1 MTKQSVKTRINLL
14 YKIAQATPLAGQAK
28 PLAGQSKQLI
38 DQWKNYMTNVASGK
52 RPVVD
57 FYNQLY
63 SLMTPQVKTMWKEA
77 GSFFNIDPNKLPA
90 NLKTISLAFQQMSDD
105 SQKNLDALII
115 KYVNELNAKANKYLS
130 VNVKTDLNSQQ
141 IIEIKK
147 LLNNYFKGKQQVNMP
162 TLEENSTLD
171 QNTRYAIQ
179 LYKSMENLAVEAP
192 DSEVLDDLRF
202 NQVIGT
208 KLTQQQEETI
218 SKEKAVSLNPQLEAI
233 RKA

>member
-1 MTKQSVKTRINLL
+1 
-14 YKIAQATPLAGQAK
+14 
-28 PLAGQSKQLI
+28 
-38 DQWKNYMTNVASGK
+38 
-52 RPVVD
+52 
-57 FYNQLY
+57 
-63 SLMTPQVKTMWKEA
+63 
-77 GSFFNIDPNKLPA
+77 
-90 NLKTISLAFQQMSDD
+90 
-105 SQKNLDALII
+105 
-115 KYVNELNAKANKYLS
+115 ANKYLS

-179 LYKSMENLAVEAP
+179 LYKSMENLAPENPDPLAPSAQLAPEAP
-192 DSEVLDDLRF
+192 DSNVLEDLKF